1 MYELTLSDR
10 KAGSA
15 LCSAAGQDFASVRGL
30 HSLTEAVDF
39 FALTLFRLE
48 GTEHL
53 LHSFRYYTQHRERG
67 YPKQLTMLENTA
79 VVPFEDY
86 IL

>member
-15 LCSAAGQDFASVRGL
+15 LCSAAGQDFAPVGGL
-30 HSLTEAVDF
+30 HSLTEAVNL

-48 GTEHL
+48 GTKHVM
-53 LHSFRYYTQHRERG
+53 HSFRFLYSTSGTRTPE
-67 YPKQLTMLENTA
+67 A
-79 VVPFEDY
+79 VDNA
-86 IL
+86 